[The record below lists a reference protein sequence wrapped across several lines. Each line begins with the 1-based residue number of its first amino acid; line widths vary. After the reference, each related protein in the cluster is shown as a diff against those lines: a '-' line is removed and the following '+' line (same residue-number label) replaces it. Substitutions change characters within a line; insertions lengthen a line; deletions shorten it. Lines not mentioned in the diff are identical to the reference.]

1 MGKKDLTGKQLE
13 EYADVFVDIYNRL
26 LFGKE
31 YLQEKGLQGD
41 TTQSVYRSEDG
52 EIRFQERDIIKK
64 YNNGTNYVIANFGIE
79 NQAAIDKMMP
89 IRVMHYDSS
98 AYHKQMKEKTS
109 SIYPVITIVLN
120 LTEKRWTAP
129 KSVHELVT
137 VNEEMKQ
144 YVSDYQIKVFDI
156 AYLPDTIIDSFKSD
170 FKEIAYFLKRK
181 RQGKNPFDSTRQ
193 LKHYR
198 EVLEFM
204 SAFTQDKRYREL
216 GIAYLE
222 EIEKKGGEVTMCTV
236 ADALVNEGISQGIQ
250 QGMELGRIQML
261 ADLGYEMEDIV
272 EKLHV
277 SRELVEK
284 VIYEHLYD
292 DV

>member
-1 MGKKDLTGKQLE
+1 
-13 EYADVFVDIYNRL
+13 
-26 LFGKE
+26 
-31 YLQEKGLQGD
+31 
-41 TTQSVYRSEDG
+41 
-52 EIRFQERDIIKK
+52 
-64 YNNGTNYVIANFGIE
+64 
-79 NQAAIDKMMP
+79 
-89 IRVMHYDSS
+89 
-98 AYHKQMKEKTS
+98 
-109 SIYPVITIVLN
+109 
-120 LTEKRWTAP
+120 
-129 KSVHELVT
+129 
-137 VNEEMKQ
+137 
-144 YVSDYQIKVFDI
+144 
-156 AYLPDTIIDSFKSD
+156 
-170 FKEIAYFLKRK
+170 
-181 RQGKNPFDSTRQ
+181 
-193 LKHYR
+193 
-198 EVLEFM
+198 M

-292 DV
+292 DI